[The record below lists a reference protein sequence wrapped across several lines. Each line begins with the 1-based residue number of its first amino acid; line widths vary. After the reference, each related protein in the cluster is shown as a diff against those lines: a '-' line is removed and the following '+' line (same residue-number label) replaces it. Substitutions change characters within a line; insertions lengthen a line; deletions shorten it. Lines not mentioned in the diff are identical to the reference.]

1 LTGRERFSPL
11 ARTFRT
17 VISRQTPVV
26 PLRRRARLRRPDLFV
41 AAGRLT
47 ETNASLIRALGRF
60 DVDAE
65 WLRPR
70 DIARR
75 LAPDDAVLSRLDV
88 RSTLDGVE
96 EGIWELCRAE
106 RRGVNVLNTG
116 SSLLKSHDKLATA
129 LALASADV
137 RHPRTAQVSEQGA
150 EPPLPLPVVL
160 KPRFGSWGKDVVLC
174 LTREEYDRY
183 LADVAGRSWFRTQGV
198 LVQELVLP
206 QGYDVRLIVVCGKV
220 IGAIERHAKP
230 GEWRTNVALGAER
243 RSAAPDDAAIELAV
257 AAARAVGGDLV
268 GIDLLPLPAGGY
280 AVLEVNG
287 AVDFTNEYSL
297 DGGDVFED
305 VAELL
310 ASAVRPEAVAAA
322 AGSLAPPEPSLAPEP
337 SLGLGGVA

>member
-47 ETNASLIRALGRF
+47 ETNASLIHALAGF

-75 LAPDDAVLSRLDV
+75 LTPDDAVLSRLDV

-96 EGIWELCRAE
+96 DGIWELCRAE
-106 RRGVNVLNTG
+106 RQGVNVLNTG

-129 LALASADV
+129 LALGSADV

-174 LTREEYDRY
+174 RTREEYDRY
-183 LADVAGRSWFRTQGV
+183 LADVAGRTWFRTHGV
-198 LVQELVLP
+198 LVQELVQP
-206 QGYDVRLIVVCGKV
+206 QGYDVRLIVAWGRV

-287 AVDFTNEYSL
+287 AVDVTNEYSL

-310 ASAVRPEAVAAA
+310 AAAVRPEAAVAAA
-322 AGSLAPPEPSLAPEP
+322 SSLAPAEP